1 MPRYKTSIQPL
12 MKEFKQVG
20 LKRQTYEK
28 VPGRDLYR
36 ISIPGDIVIGRGYDY
51 VTIEFA
57 SGVGS
62 FEVMT
67 EKINKTKKAVIEVL
81 NNTDLKWENYDS
93 YFKVFL

>member
-12 MKEFKQVG
+12 MKKFKQAG

-36 ISIPGDIVIGRGYDY
+36 VSKSGDIVIGRGYDY

-57 SGVGS
+57 SGIGT
-62 FEVMT
+62 FEVMS
-67 EKINKTKKAVIEVL
+67 ERVDNTKKAVVEVL
-81 NNTDLKWENYDS
+81 NNTNLEWEDCDS
-93 YFKVFL
+93 FFKVFL

>member
-12 MKEFKQVG
+12 MKKFKQAG

-36 ISIPGDIVIGRGYDY
+36 ISKPGDIVIGRGYDY

-57 SGVGS
+57 SGVGT
-62 FEVMT
+62 FEVMS
-67 EKINKTKKAVIEVL
+67 EKVDNTKKAVVEVL
-81 NNTDLKWENYDS
+81 NNTNLEWEDYDS
-93 YFKVFL
+93 FFKGFL

>member
-12 MKEFKQVG
+12 MKKFKQAG

-36 ISIPGDIVIGRGYDY
+36 VSKPGDIVIGRGYDY

-57 SGVGS
+57 SGIGT
-62 FEVMT
+62 FEVMS
-67 EKINKTKKAVIEVL
+67 ERVDNTKKAVVEVL
-81 NNTDLKWENYDS
+81 NNTNLEWEDYDS
-93 YFKVFL
+93 FFKVFL